1 MTITLSNFINFNA
14 DLTNAFSQK
23 LPLINLI
30 KFLTKINNKRLFL
43 DDYHFELIKEL
54 SKIFPSSNFLKNI
67 NTVFVEDKISSLN
80 LIDSNEYVLLY
91 NLSIY
96 LQENSNNF
104 YKPNSKILSLNNL
117 TSSNEKDI
125 KDITLSY
132 EVDITKSIDD
142 FFK

>member
-1 MTITLSNFINFNA
+1 M
-14 DLTNAFSQK
+14 
-23 LPLINLI
+23 
-30 KFLTKINNKRLFL
+30 
-43 DDYHFELIKEL
+43 
-54 SKIFPSSNFLKNI
+54 
-67 NTVFVEDKISSLN
+67 N